1 MTPEEARHRWVKKAQ
16 EISRLLN
23 SDKARAALIGRAA
36 FNLYLGRQMLATADL
51 DFLCGSIPDAMEC
64 VRLLESSGYK
74 RMGAVFADPAI
85 EVDLITAD
93 PSFPYGDVGGLLNVP
108 DLHRLWEHRTE
119 IDGILV
125 IELPALFI
133 DKLKHIRS
141 LEKDEESV
149 RKLTDQKPEVMDAV
163 IEAAKE
169 MSEEEAWEALSAL
182 HALHLRGE
190 SEERD
195 GGKDARRAC
204 KATPRKAIDMG
215 ERSPAE
221 RSLAVSSGKR
231 VRKKGLLLLLAHM
244 ETYAVPN
251 VKGCDLGRALSV
263 SLGETF
269 LLEPIQVIYAE
280 RVPEGSRRLSSPS
293 EVEESILNGDVIVVR
308 LPQEQLEAIIA
319 KPTKQ
324 EDRRQK
330 GPSSC

>member
-169 MSEEEAWEALSAL
+169 MSEEEAWGVLSAL
-182 HALHLRGE
+182 YACI
-190 SEERD
+190 SEENPKRETV
-195 GGKDARRAC
+195 AR
-204 KATPRKAIDMG
+204 T
-215 ERSPAE
+215 
-221 RSLAVSSGKR
+221 LA
-231 VRKKGLLLLLAHM
+231 GLARPHR
-244 ETYAVPN
+244 
-251 VKGCDLGRALSV
+251 GR
-263 SLGETF
+263 
-269 LLEPIQVIYAE
+269 
-280 RVPEGSRRLSSPS
+280 R
-293 EVEESILNGDVIVVR
+293 
-308 LPQEQLEAIIA
+308 
-319 KPTKQ
+319 
-324 EDRRQK
+324 
-330 GPSSC
+330 

>member
-1 MTPEEARHRWVKKAQ
+1 MTPEETRHRWVKKAQ

-36 FNLYLGRQMLATADL
+36 FNPHLGRQMLATADL

-64 VRLLESSGYK
+64 VHLLESSGYK
-74 RMGAVFADPAI
+74 RMGAVFADHAI

-93 PSFPYGDVGGLLNVP
+93 PSFPYGDVGGLLNIP

-149 RKLTDQKPEVMDAV
+149 LKLTDQKPETMDAV

-169 MSEEEAWEALSAL
+169 MSEEEVWEVLSAL
-182 HALHLRGE
+182 YACF
-190 SEERD
+190 SEENPKRD
-195 GGKDARRAC
+195 GGKDARGTC
-204 KATPRKAIDMG
+204 KTTPRKAIDMG
-215 ERSPAE
+215 ERSQAE

-244 ETYAVPN
+244 ETYAVPDA
-251 VKGCDLGRALSV
+251 KECDLGRALSV

-269 LLEPIQVIYAE
+269 LLEPLQVIYAE

-319 KPTKQ
+319 KPAKQ
-324 EDRRQK
+324 EDRCQK
-330 GPSSC
+330 NPSSC